1 MELKKTGILL
11 ADDNKDFVNILNE
24 YLSSVDDFFISGVAN
39 NGIDALNMIED
50 KKPDVVILDIVMPKL
65 DGLGVLQRAN
75 LMSKKPQ
82 FIVLSAIGQDKTVQ
96 MALSLGADFFIEK
109 PFDIDDLVLRIKQLQ
124 SFKRCSNI
132 KSVQLTPT
140 AENNVKQQVE
150 ETLKGLGVP
159 EHLKGYHYLKSAIRL
174 VLEDLTAMNSI
185 YKKVYA
191 NVADSFSTTPN
202 RVERAI
208 RNAIEITW
216 NKGNLGTINTIFPF
230 EDSNKLRPTNSEFIL
245 KIVDQINKR

>member
-1 MELKKTGILL
+1 MELEKTAIML

-24 YLSSVDDFFISGVAN
+24 YLSSIDGFFIVGIAN
-39 NGIDALNMIED
+39 DGIDALNMIKE

-75 LMSKKPQ
+75 RKLKKPQ

-109 PFDIDDLVLRIKQLQ
+109 PFDMEDLVLRIKQLQ
-124 SFKRCSNI
+124 SLSRISNI
-132 KSVQLTPT
+132 KNLELTSGT
-140 AENNVKQQVE
+140 ENNTEQQVE
-150 ETLKGLGVP
+150 EILEMLGMP
-159 EHLKGYHYLKSAIRL
+159 EHLKGYCYIKSAIKL
-174 VLEDLTAMNSI
+174 VMEDLSAMNSI

-191 NVADSFSTTPN
+191 NIADSFGTTPN

-216 NKGNLGTINTIFPF
+216 NKGNFSAINAMFPF
-230 EDSNKLRPTNSEFIL
+230 EDMNGFRPANSEFIL
-245 KIVDQINKR
+245 KLVDQINKL

>member
-24 YLSSVDDFFISGVAN
+24 YLSSVDDFYIAGVAN
-39 NGIDALNMIED
+39 NGVDALNMIKD

-65 DGLGVLQRAN
+65 DGLGVLQRVSP
-75 LMSKKPQ
+75 MSKKPQ

-96 MALSLGADFFIEK
+96 LALSLGADFFIEK
-109 PFDIDDLVLRIKQLQ
+109 PFDIEDLVLRIRQLQ
-124 SFKRCSNI
+124 SFKRCSTIKNI
-132 KSVQLTPT
+132 KLTPEKE
-140 AENNVKQQVE
+140 ENSEQRINE
-150 ETLKGLGVP
+150 LLEMLGVP
-159 EHLKGYHYLKSAIRL
+159 EHLKGYHYLKSAIQL
-174 VLEDLTAMNSI
+174 VLEDLTAMNSV

-191 NVADSFSTTPN
+191 NIADSSGTTPS

-216 NKGNLGTINTIFPF
+216 NKGNLSTIDTIFPI
-230 EDSNKLRPTNSEFIL
+230 EDMNKIKPTNSEFIL
-245 KIVDQINKR
+245 KLVDQINRL